1 MLSLLKVE
9 LKRVWFWLLLF
20 DTRPITFNSTNQHA
34 AVSLLER
41 QKYVF
46 DDWFE
51 GELERLPIGY
61 QLVNEVKLLPACSLA
76 YQFGSWLDPISHSM
90 LGDVLLDVDLRTMF
104 WFCKQVLYCVR
115 FRHLHWNF
123 FSLSRFICCPK
134 VCDLKCFVQLHT
146 LSPAKSSCNSS
157 SHCVLGWVCQ

>member
-20 DTRPITFNSTNQHA
+20 DTRPITFNSTNLHA

-51 GELERLPIGY
+51 GELKRLPIGY

-90 LGDVLLDVDLRTMF
+90 LGDVLLDVDL
-104 WFCKQVLYCVR
+104 QVLYWVR
-115 FRHLHWNF
+115 FRLVQWNF
-123 FSLSRFICCPK
+123 FSLSLFICCPK
-134 VCDLKCFVQLHT
+134 VCDLKYFVQRLT